1 MWPFSSEDNEPERGF
16 DGLYHTDVQIEPD
29 ARHVDVAILWGLG
42 MKNRAHHLAKELRP
56 QKYVVGFTDENISD
70 MELKRVR
77 DVFQDAE

>member
-1 MWPFSSEDNEPERGF
+1 MWPFSGEDNEPERGF
-16 DGLYHTDVQIEPD
+16 DGPYLTDVQIEPD

-42 MKNRAHHLAKELRP
+42 MKDRAHHLAKELRP